1 MSPTKLEG
9 AGAPAEGFNALR
21 AVQMVQGASRDS
33 NGTRRFARFKWFNCD
48 CVAVKY

>member
-21 AVQMVQGASRDS
+21 AIQMVQLRL
-33 NGTRRFARFKWFNCD
+33 RRG
-48 CVAVKY
+48 